1 MMVVMNKRKWQSLPE
16 DVKKVIDETTG
27 LVMSREAGR
36 VFDDT
41 NVPMRNLCIKKGMEV
56 LQLPADEKEKL
67 KSITM
72 PLRDQWVKDMTS
84 RGLPGQAVLDA
95 AVAQTT
101 E

>member
-1 MMVVMNKRKWQSLPE
+1 
-16 DVKKVIDETTG
+16 
-27 LVMSREAGR
+27 
-36 VFDDT
+36 
-41 NVPMRNLCIKKGMEV
+41 MRNLCIKKGMEV
-56 LQLPADEKEKL
+56 LQLPAGEKEKL

-101 E
+101 K